1 MHVCA
6 DVSILSNEIEECAG
20 KCQNGGVCMN
30 GACSC
35 RKGFSGVYCQY
46 KDVDSSPLLYYLLVF
61 VVLIAIIGGLF
72 YGAFRIMK
80 ATVSLRI
87 KE

>member
-1 MHVCA
+1 
-6 DVSILSNEIEECAG
+6 
-20 KCQNGGVCMN
+20 MN

>member
-1 MHVCA
+1 
-6 DVSILSNEIEECAG
+6 
-20 KCQNGGVCMN
+20 MN

-46 KDVDSSPLLYYLLVF
+46 KDVDSSPLFYYLLVF

-80 ATVSLRI
+80 ATVSL
-87 KE
+87 